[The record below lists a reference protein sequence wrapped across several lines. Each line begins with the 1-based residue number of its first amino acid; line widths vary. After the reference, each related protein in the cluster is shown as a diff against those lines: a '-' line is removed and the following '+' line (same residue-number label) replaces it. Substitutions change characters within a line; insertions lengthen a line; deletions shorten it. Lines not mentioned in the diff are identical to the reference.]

1 MFSKIFVTSIVLAT
15 MSLTTAGSSSA
26 VSLTNTTLPPTPVTV
41 ENGRLLWDNG
51 DQVYLFGANY
61 SAPFA
66 YGYRAIARRGIDHK
80 VAIDIDVDHMARLK
94 LNAYRIHVWDKA
106 ISDKEGNLID
116 NEYSII

>member
-15 MSLTTAGSSSA
+15 MSLTTARTEVT

-80 VAIDIDVDHMARLK
+80 VAIDIDVEPYGSAMKMPIASTYGTK
-94 LNAYRIHVWDKA
+94 PSAIKKA
-106 ISDKEGNLID
+106 IS
-116 NEYSII
+116 S